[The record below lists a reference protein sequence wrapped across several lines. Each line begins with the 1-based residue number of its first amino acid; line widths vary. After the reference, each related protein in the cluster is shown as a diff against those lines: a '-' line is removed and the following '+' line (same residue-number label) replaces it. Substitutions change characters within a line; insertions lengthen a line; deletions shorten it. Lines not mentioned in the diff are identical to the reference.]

1 MSKFAHVSGRLL
13 NSPLMLRPEKIEM
26 LVAALADR
34 IGIVKLE
41 AIDGTTLGA
50 LEMQRK
56 AEEAITAPRRD
67 RQGFYVSGDIAIIP
81 ASGTL
86 VHKLGGVDPYSGMV
100 GYDQI
105 VTMASAA
112 HKDDSINGVMLE
124 VDSGGGE
131 AAGAFEAS
139 RQLRSIAQSSGKP
152 MFAFAN
158 EMMCSSAYAVGCS
171 ADMVMT
177 TEMGI
182 IGSIGVWMALVNQ
195 ERALDM
201 HGLDVTVIRA
211 GKLKAKGIPIE
222 ELEPETVDKF
232 QQSVDRT
239 WDLFANLVSEH
250 RGISVETIKG
260 WEGDWFHAD
269 KALELDLIDA
279 IGSPDA
285 IFGLLREAAGQY
297 RASRR

>member
-34 IGIVKLE
+34 IGIAKLE

-81 ASGTL
+81 ATGTL

-105 VTMASAA
+105 VTMADAA
-112 HKDDSINGVMLE
+112 HRDESISGIMME

-139 RQLRSIAQSSGKP
+139 RRLRALARKSGKP
-152 MFAFAN
+152 VFAFAN
-158 EMMCSSAYAVGCS
+158 EMMCSSAYAIGCS

-201 HGLDVTVIRA
+201 QGLDVTVIRA
-211 GKLKAKGIPIE
+211 GKRKAKGMSIE
-222 ELEPETVDKF
+222 ELEPETVAKF
-232 QQSVDRT
+232 QASVDHT
-239 WDLFANLVSEH
+239 WELFAKLVEEH
-250 RGISVETIKG
+250 RGISVQKIKDL
-260 WEGDWFHAD
+260 EGDWFHAD
-269 KALELDLIDA
+269 KALELDLIDG
-279 IGSPDA
+279 IGSPEV
-285 IFGLLREAAGQY
+285 IFAALRERAAEY
-297 RASRR
+297 RRSQF

>member
-112 HKDDSINGVMLE
+112 HKDDSINGVMIE

-139 RQLRSIAQSSGKP
+139 RQLRSIADSSGKP

-201 HGLDVTVIRA
+201 SGLDVTVIRA

-222 ELEPETVDKF
+222 ELEPETVNKF
-232 QQSVDRT
+232 QESVNRT

-269 KALELDLIDA
+269 KALELDLIDG